1 MLAGDPKRKTFLA
14 KLRRRNTL
22 VPVIAAVVVIA
33 VFASLVAIAG
43 SSANSGLNDLG
54 HHAGNPGKSAAALA
68 RRINTVTVAL
78 RSPSDD
84 PRPDIS
90 VKIGNDPHP
99 LHVVLDTGS
108 VGLRVFSNLVPT
120 GDGKGIDV
128 TAQQDSVEYV
138 DGTQFTGPVAKA
150 LVHIGTLTTT
160 RTVAFQL
167 VKKVTCDPQIPYCP
181 ASGGAAQFE
190 ADDVDGVMGIGL
202 GGAYQG
208 DPISNPLLALAA
220 PYRNSWSIAMSG
232 GAASLPAPGAL
243 VLGAPDPDY
252 PQAQFSLQQQGA
264 PADGSPSWNDQFNLC
279 WDVGGL
285 TNCDLTVFDSGSD
298 LTVLSGSGF
307 QSVPT
312 DNPGTVANLTNGT
325 QVECSQ
331 EVDGM
336 PLWSFSAGSGTM
348 QTVYVEPEG
357 SDSVNSGVQ
366 AFYSFTVTYD
376 EAHGSIYLS

>member
-1 MLAGDPKRKTFLA
+1 MLAGDPKRKSLLT
-14 KLRRRNTL
+14 KLRRKSTL
-22 VPVIAAVVVIA
+22 VPVVAAVVVIA

-43 SSANSGLNDLG
+43 SSANSGLNTLG
-54 HHAGNPGKSAAALA
+54 KHAANPDKSAAALA
-68 RRINTVTVAL
+68 RRIDTVTVAL

-90 VKIGNDPHP
+90 IKIGNDPHA

-120 GDGKGIDV
+120 GVGKGIDV
-128 TAQQDSVEYV
+128 TAQRDSIEYV
-138 DGTQFTGPVAKA
+138 DGTQFSGPVAKA
-150 LVHIGTLTTT
+150 LVHLGTLTTT
-160 RTVAFQL
+160 RTLPFQL
-167 VKKVTCDPQIPYCP
+167 VQKVSCDPQIPYCP

-202 GGAYQG
+202 GGAYPG
-208 DPISNPLLALAA
+208 VPITNPLLALAA

-232 GAASLPAPGAL
+232 TSLPAPGAL
-243 VLGAPDPDY
+243 VLGAQDPDY

-264 PADGSPSWNDQFNLC
+264 PAYGSPSWNDQFNLC

-298 LTVLSGSGF
+298 LTVLTGSGF

-312 DNPGTVANLTNGT
+312 DNPGAVANLTNGT

-336 PLWSFSAGSGTM
+336 PLWSFSAGSGPM
-348 QTVYVEPEG
+348 QTVYVEPGG